1 MPSLELLLQQVP
13 FFQGVAPDELAS
25 VIADSFQK
33 RYRPGEKIIV
43 QGEYG
48 HTMFVVIR
56 GGVKVVVQLED
67 GSEREL
73 SRLDQPGQ
81 FFGEQS
87 LLSSARR
94 MATVVAETESI
105 LLEIEKQRVEKLTND
120 RPDVLAALERLYEH
134 RTVGVYV
141 AQCGH
146 FVGVPPRV
154 IDQVIESATL
164 KILQR
169 DDVVYEIGQPNDA
182 LYLVINGHLKMA
194 RSSGV
199 DGARVSV
206 LGYFNAGDFFGVP
219 DDGAVRQANVTAL
232 GKTEIIE
239 IPGDLVAKLLQSE
252 VIKER
257 LRKVTFKRKD
267 AMLKVLGGG
276 QTVALSAQQLMLDG
290 QVEAASLL
298 IIDLEKCVRCGNCS
312 ASCHDRHGASRL
324 ARRGKKIRRRMH
336 GFDEGRHQHVLIPS
350 SCYHCANPECMIGCP
365 TGAIHREKDGE
376 VNIYDFCI
384 GCTNCARRCPYD
396 NITMAVRVDAGATDA
411 VGKKKSKTIATKCD
425 LCAGYADAACVTN
438 CPTGAVLRVDPKV
451 YFEEIA
457 TMRAGAIEAHE
468 AHARSTVDKAG
479 GSPLPVILP
488 SLLVAA
494 LLVVGW
500 HFGAMLSLGIFGALA
515 CFGAVMLAARR
526 RVRRW
531 KLGGLQR
538 WTQVHIALGALGFFA
553 ALLHANF
560 AAHGWLT
567 AILLCT
573 FGGVFL
579 SGFLGQLLYQ
589 TVPPMLARIEGE
601 RSQLVEDVLNER
613 RELQVELASLCDS
626 APLRALAKLARGRAG
641 GLWRRARSDYQPE
654 RFAESVLAD
663 AQIAN
668 LVAHVPPNRRADAR
682 RLIADVVRQA
692 DARAQLKLYSLLRGW
707 LALHIGATVVLLTLL
722 IAHVGAVVL
731 WFR

>member
-13 FFQGVAPDELAS
+13 FFQGVPPGELAS

-33 RYRPGEKIIV
+33 RYRPGERIIV

-48 HTMFVVIR
+48 HTMFVVVR

-94 MATVVAETESI
+94 MATVVADSDSI
-105 LLEIEKQRVEKLTND
+105 LLEIERQRVEKLAKN
-120 RPDVLAALERLYEH
+120 RPEVLAAIESLYER
-134 RTVGVYV
+134 RTIGVYV

-146 FVGVPPRV
+146 FVGVDPRV
-154 IDQVIESATL
+154 IDQVIEKASL
-164 KILQR
+164 RILQR
-169 DDVVYEIGQPNDA
+169 DDVVYQSGQPNDA
-182 LYLVINGHLKMA
+182 LYLVIAGHLKMT
-194 RSSGV
+194 RGSVENG
-199 DGARVSV
+199 RVSV
-206 LGYFNAGDFFGVP
+206 LGYFNAGDFLGVP
-219 DDGAVRQANVTAL
+219 DDGAVRQATVTAL
-232 GKTEIIE
+232 GKTEVIR
-239 IPGDLVAKLLQSE
+239 IPGELVSKLLQSD

-257 LRKVTFKRKD
+257 LKKVTFKRKD

-276 QTVALSAQQLMLDG
+276 QTVAMSAQQLMLDG

-324 ARRGKKIRRRMH
+324 ARRGKKIRRREH
-336 GFDEGRHQHVLIPS
+336 GFKEGRHQHVLIPS

-396 NITMAVRVDAGATDA
+396 NITMAGRVDAGELDA
-411 VGKKKSKTIATKCD
+411 AGKKKSKQIATKCD

-451 YFEEIA
+451 YFEELA
-457 TMRAGAIEAHE
+457 TLREGSVDAREVRARA
-468 AHARSTVDKAG
+468 TVDKAG
-479 GSPLPVILP
+479 GSVLPVLIP
-488 SLLVAA
+488 SLLIGA
-494 LLVVGW
+494 LLVLGW
-500 HFGAMLSLGIFGALA
+500 RAGHMLSLGIFGAAA
-515 CFGAVMLAARR
+515 CFGAIALAMRR

-538 WTQVHIALGALGFFA
+538 WTQIHVALGALGFFA

-567 AILLCT
+567 ATLLFT

-579 SGFLGQLLYQ
+579 SGVAGQLLYQ
-589 TVPPMLARIEGE
+589 LVPPMLARIEGD
-601 RSQLVEDVLNER
+601 RSQLVEDVVNEK
-613 RELQVELASLCDS
+613 RELEMELASLCDS
-626 APLRALAKLARGRAG
+626 DPLRAIRKKAHGFAG
-641 GLWRRARSDYQPE
+641 GVFSRMGRGYQPDK
-654 RFAESVLAD
+654 FADSAIDDPRL
-663 AQIAN
+663 AN
-668 LVAHVPPNRRADAR
+668 LLAHVPPDRRADAR
-682 RLIADVVRQA
+682 RVITDECRMA
-692 DARAQLKLYSLLRGW
+692 DARTQLRLYALLRGW
-707 LALHIGATVVLLTLL
+707 LALHIGATAVLLTLL
-722 IAHVGAVVL
+722 VAHIFAVVL
-731 WFR
+731 YFR